1 MNCQNHPESPATAYC
16 RTCGMPVCEECRR
29 DAFGTVYCAEHAP
42 APVSAQAPPMPGYAP
57 PGYASPGSAPA
68 GYAPAPGYTPGSP
81 PPPPGFAPPAPGYAP
96 PPFRAQS
103 TVSPALAF
111 FLGMIPG
118 VGAIYNGQ
126 YAKGLVHAIVWGLL
140 MSIANSR
147 AANGLEPIFVM
158 LVIAWWAYMAFEA
171 HRTAQKL
178 QAGEAVDEYS
188 SLVPMRG
195 RSDQAPVA
203 GVALVVLGTLLLLH
217 TLELLD
223 FDRVARYWPVL
234 VIALGVYLLWGR
246 FAGPMGGERASHER

>member
-1 MNCQNHPESPATAYC
+1 MTAEKTTMNCQNHPESPASAYC

-42 APVSAQAPPMPGYAP
+42 APASAYAPPPGYAQPGYAP
-57 PGYASPGSAPA
+57 PPGP
-68 GYAPAPGYTPGSP
+68 T
-81 PPPPGFAPPAPGYAP
+81 PPPGFAPPPLP
-96 PPFRAQS
+96 VQS

-140 MSIANSR
+140 MSIAQSR
-147 AANGLEPIFVM
+147 AAEGMEAIFVM

-171 HRTAQKL
+171 YRTAQKL
-178 QAGEAVDEYS
+178 QAGEPVDEYS

-195 RSDQAPVA
+195 RGDQAPVA
-203 GVALVVLGTLLLLH
+203 GVALVVLGVLLLLH

-234 VIALGVYLLWGR
+234 LIAVGVYLLWGR
-246 FAGPMGGERASHER
+246 MVGAGKGAA